1 MRTINLLASQ
11 IATLAADIAARETMR
26 DESYD
31 LVIEAEAKGDA
42 EATARHDAW
51 LEIHESVL
59 TSLRANR
66 YLVELGYNEALA
78 EQEAA

>member
-1 MRTINLLASQ
+1 MRTINLLSSQ
-11 IATLAADIAARETMR
+11 IATLTAEIAARETLR

-42 EATARHDAW
+42 EAKARHDAW
-51 LEIHESVL
+51 LEVHEDVL
-59 TSLRANR
+59 KSLRAKR
-66 YLVELGYNEALA
+66 YLVERDYNEALA

>member
-11 IATLAADIAARETMR
+11 IATLTAEIAARETLR

-51 LEIHESVL
+51 LEVHESVL
-59 TSLRANR
+59 TGLRGSR
-66 YLVELGYNEALA
+66 HLVERDYNEVLA